1 MAEVEVSGPFRGH
14 FLCKVSLDTALGFNS
29 KEYSL
34 VDHPLGKESKDFTS
48 SGKDSFVF
56 IKAKGVIFPKLD
68 DLESL
73 STISRSKRRH
83 RQAEPCG

>member
-14 FLCKVSLDTALGFNS
+14 FFCKVPPDTTLGVNS
-29 KEYSL
+29 NEYSIL
-34 VDHPLGKESKDFTS
+34 VHPLGKESKDFMG
-48 SGKDSFVF
+48 SGKGSSVF

-83 RQAEPCG
+83 RPVEPHG

>member
-1 MAEVEVSGPFRGH
+1 MAVEVAGPFRGH
-14 FLCKVSLDTALGFNS
+14 FFCKVPPDTTLGVNS

-34 VDHPLGKESKDFTS
+34 LDHPLGKESKDFTN

-73 STISRSKRRH
+73 STIFRSKRKH
-83 RQAEPCG
+83 QHVEPHG